1 MKNCIRLFLLMYMLL
16 PAFSYAQCTTTNAKT
31 CSCKDGTNNCDLLPD
46 ITIARPP
53 LLVSGSSGV
62 IEYSQTGNGANNGR
76 LRISVST
83 PNIGY
88 GPLEIRAQAIYVCGT
103 DTFYG
108 TAPATCTDGSAP
120 KQLIKQRVYHKTDSV
135 MTYYDRDAGTMTY
148 HPTHGHM
155 HVDNWGIF
163 TLRTA
168 TTDPNPLNWPIV
180 GNGAKLAFCLMDYG
194 TCSTY
199 NGHCVDST
207 GATLTNT
214 NFPNFGL
221 GGGSFSC
228 SPTAQGI
235 SSGYTDI
242 YYQSL
247 DGMWID
253 IPPGVCN
260 GQYYIVAQIDPLN
273 YFLESKENN
282 NIMVVP
288 WTLTQQTGA
297 ATVTASGATSICP
310 GQSVTLTSSAANAYS
325 WSNGETTQSITVST
339 PGNYTVTTTNTN
351 CVFTSTPVSVVVNS
365 LSMTSSA
372 SPASF
377 CEGTQSQLSSAVSS
391 APQQGPVAFTSN
403 TAVNIVDYNNTTGAT
418 PVYSP
423 LVISGIAPSTLS
435 SGSIVSV
442 KINLTHTYDGDIEI
456 WLKAPGGDSTLLSNR
471 RGGSGDNF
479 TNTIFSMSAAT
490 TISTGTSPFT
500 NTYKPDGNLNALT
513 GNINGTWKL
522 IVIDRAAVDVGQI
535 LSWTLT
541 VLNNET
547 FAYSWTSNPSGFVST
562 SQNPQVTPVTT
573 TTYTV
578 TATSSA
584 TGCSGT
590 ASVTANVQPLVSVN
604 SINPSSGGAGT
615 LVVINGTG
623 FTAGSTVT
631 FNGVSA
637 SSVTVLGSTQI
648 SAIAPVGVSTGP
660 ICVSNAGICS
670 NCSAGNFNVV
680 SSFTLNVKYYIEG
693 FYSGASTLTAVS
705 DPGNHP
711 TVCDTMSISLV
722 ENVAGYPV
730 LFSNRGILATD
741 GTASFQVPSTLAGR
755 NCFIC
760 VQHRNAL
767 QTWSS
772 ASLAL
777 TGAPMSYDFTT
788 AMNKAY
794 GSNQVALGGGKFAF
808 YSGDVNQD
816 EFLESSDYSMIENAA
831 QSFMTGYL
839 TEDLNGD
846 WLVESTDYS
855 LIENTSQSFI
865 YVLRP

>member
-1 MKNCIRLFLLMYMLL
+1 MKTFLRICIGMLL
-16 PAFSYAQCTTTNAKT
+16 FVPNFMYAQCTTTNAKT
-31 CSCKDGTNNCDLLPD
+31 CSCKDGTTNCDLLPD

-135 MTYYDRDAGTMTY
+135 MSYYDRDAGTMTY

-155 HVDNWGIF
+155 HVDNWGTF
-163 TLRTA
+163 TLRSATA
-168 TTDPNPLNWPIV
+168 DPNPLNWPIV
-180 GNGAKLAFCLMDYG
+180 GDGAKLAFCLMDYG

-199 NGHCVDST
+199 NGHCVDSSGT
-207 GATLTNT
+207 TLTNT

-228 SPTAQGI
+228 SPTTQGI

-260 GQYYIVAQIDPLN
+260 GQYYIVAQIDPDN
-273 YFLESKENN
+273 YFLEAKENN

-297 ATVTASGATSICP
+297 PTITASGSTSICP
-310 GQSVTLTSSAANAYS
+310 GQSVTLTSSSATGYQ
-325 WSNGETTQSITVST
+325 WSNGETTQSIVVST
-339 PGNYTVTTTNTN
+339 PGTYTVTATNSN
-351 CVFTSTPVSVVVNS
+351 CVFTSTAISVVVNS
-365 LSMTSSA
+365 LNVTAGSTPSVICA
-372 SPASF
+372 
-377 CEGTQSQLSSAVSS
+377 GDQTQLSSTVSN
-391 APQQGPVAFTSN
+391 APQQGPVAFTTN
-403 TAVNIVDYNNTTGAT
+403 TPVSIIDYNSTTGAT

-423 LVISGIAPSTLS
+423 LVVSGITPATLS
-435 SGSIVSV
+435 SGAIVSA

-456 WLKAPGGDSTLLSNR
+456 WIKAPSGDSTLLSNR

-479 TNTIFSMSAAT
+479 TNTIFSMSSAT
-490 TISTGTSPFT
+490 LISTGTAPFT

-535 LSWTLT
+535 LNWTLT

-547 FAYSWTSNPSGFVST
+547 YSYSWNATPSGFVSGN
-562 SQNPQVTPVTT
+562 QNPVNSPSAT

-584 TGCSGT
+584 TGCTGSAT
-590 ASVTANVQPLVSVN
+590 TLATVTPSIFIS
-604 SINPSSGGAGT
+604 SINPSSGAPGNIVT
-615 LVVINGTG
+615 ITGTG
-623 FTAGSTVT
+623 FSGATAVT
-631 FNGVSA
+631 FNGIASTSFTVSN
-637 SSVTVLGSTQI
+637 SNQI
-648 SAIAPVGVSTGP
+648 IAVVPAGATTGLV
-660 ICVSNAGICS
+660 CVSVGACS
-670 NCSAGNFNVV
+670 SCSAGNFDVI
-680 SSFTLNVKYYIEG
+680 SSFALNLKLFIEG
-693 FYSGASTLTAVS
+693 YYTGLSSMVPVASPSSYPSICDTIVVQLMENIAGFPQVFSGASILGTNGTS
-705 DPGNHP
+705 TIQIP
-711 TVCDTMSISLV
+711 
-722 ENVAGYPV
+722 VALIGK
-730 LFSNRGILATD
+730 
-741 GTASFQVPSTLAGR
+741 
-755 NCFIC
+755 NCYIRIR
-760 VQHRNAL
+760 HRNAL
-767 QTWSS
+767 ETWSS
-772 ASLAL
+772 TPISL
-777 TGAPMSYDFTT
+777 TGGTLSYDFST
-788 AMNKAY
+788 AGSMAF
-794 GSNQVALGGGKFAF
+794 GSNQKQLGAGVYAL
-808 YSGDVNQD
+808 YNGDVNQD
-816 EFLESSDYSMIENAA
+816 GSIGSTDFTMIENKV
-831 QSFMTGYL
+831 QLLLSGYI

-846 WLVESTDYS
+846 WMVESTDYS
-855 LIENTSQSFI
+855 FIENVSQLF
-865 YVLRP
+865 LLATHP

>member
-1 MKNCIRLFLLMYMLL
+1 MKTFLRICIGMLL
-16 PAFSYAQCTTTNAKT
+16 FVPNFTYAQCTTTNAKT
-31 CSCKDGTNNCDLLPD
+31 CSCKDGTTNCDLLPD

-135 MTYYDRDAGTMTY
+135 MSYYDRDAGTMTY

-163 TLRTA
+163 TLRSATA
-168 TTDPNPLNWPIV
+168 DPNPLNWPIV
-180 GNGAKLAFCLMDYG
+180 GDGAKLAFCLMDYG

-199 NGHCVDST
+199 NGHCVDSS

-260 GQYYIVAQIDPLN
+260 GQYYIVAQIDPYN

-297 ATVTASGATSICP
+297 PTITASGSTSICP
-310 GQSVTLTSSAANAYS
+310 GQSVTLTSSSATGYQ
-325 WSNGETTQSITVST
+325 WSNGETTQSIVVTT
-339 PGNYTVTTTNTN
+339 PGNYTVTATNSN
-351 CVFTSTPVSVVVNS
+351 CVFTSTAVNVVVNS
-365 LSMTSSA
+365 LNVTAGSTPSVICA
-372 SPASF
+372 GAQ
-377 CEGTQSQLSSAVSS
+377 TQLSSSVSN
-391 APQQGPVAFTSN
+391 APQQGPVAFTTN
-403 TAVNIVDYNNTTGAT
+403 TPVSIVDYNSTTGAT

-423 LVISGIAPSTLS
+423 LVVSGITPATLS
-435 SGSIVSV
+435 SGAIVSA

-456 WLKAPGGDSTLLSNR
+456 WIKAPSGDSTLLSNR

-479 TNTIFSMSAAT
+479 TNTIFSMSSAT
-490 TISTGTSPFT
+490 LISTGTAPFT

-535 LSWTLT
+535 LNWTLT

-547 FAYSWTSNPSGFVST
+547 YAYSWIATPAGFVSGI
-562 SQNPQVTPVTT
+562 QNPVNSPAVT

-590 ASVTANVQPLVSVN
+590 ATTVAMVTPIITIN
-604 SINPSSGGAGT
+604 SINPSSGAPGNIVTITGSGFSGA
-615 LVVINGTG
+615 
-623 FTAGSTVT
+623 TAVT
-631 FNGVSA
+631 FNGVAA
-637 SSVTVLGSTQI
+637 SSITVSNSNQI
-648 SAIAPVGVSTGP
+648 IAVVPPGATTGLV
-660 ICVSNAGICS
+660 CVSVGSCS
-670 NCSAGNFNVV
+670 GCSAGNFNVI
-680 SSFTLNVKYYIEG
+680 SSFDLSLKLFIEG
-693 FYSGASTLTAVS
+693 YYTGLSSMVPVA
-705 DPGNHP
+705 NP
-711 TVCDTMSISLV
+711 TSYPSVCDTIVVQLMENIIGTPQVFSGAAILGTNGIASIQI
-722 ENVAGYPV
+722 P
-730 LFSNRGILATD
+730 
-741 GTASFQVPSTLAGR
+741 TALTGK
-755 NCFIC
+755 NCYIRIR
-760 VQHRNAL
+760 HRNAL
-767 QTWSS
+767 ETWSS
-772 ASLAL
+772 TPILL
-777 TGAPMSYDFTT
+777 TGSNLSYDFSTSGS
-788 AMNKAY
+788 MAY
-794 GSNQVALGGGKFAF
+794 GSNQKQLGSGVYAF
-808 YSGDVNQD
+808 YNGDVNQD
-816 EFLESSDYSMIENAA
+816 GSIGSTDFSLIENKV
-831 QSFMTGYL
+831 QLLVSGYI

-846 WLVESTDYS
+846 WMVESTDYS
-855 LIENTSQSFI
+855 FIENVSQLF
-865 YVLRP
+865 LLATHP